1 MKVDSNLDK
10 LSSTTKHGLLT
21 GYWKENM
28 KFKNIPNIL
37 SISRFVLT
45 IVLIILMGINFSYN
59 PIIGNTN
66 FTMIDLVCC
75 IIFIVAS
82 FTDFLDGKIARKYH
96 LVSNFG
102 KFIDPL
108 ADKALVNSSLILLA
122 CYKSQYSFFLGIV
135 VALMILRD
143 IAVDGLR
150 FIAASKGEV
159 IAANIYGKLKT
170 VAQMLAIPFLFLNG
184 FPLNYLTIE
193 YAYILPEVLIC
204 LALVF
209 SYISGFIYIY
219 RGRKFILN

>member
-1 MKVDSNLDK
+1 
-10 LSSTTKHGLLT
+10 
-21 GYWKENM
+21 M

-66 FTMIDLVCC
+66 FKMIDLVCC

-135 VALMILRD
+135 VALT
-143 IAVDGLR
+143 
-150 FIAASKGEV
+150 EV
-159 IAANIYGKLKT
+159 ILMPLGHGWMWIGWGGGILFFVSILFVNFGVRVVGYGIDAHTATQLNEQIRKRKLEK
-170 VAQMLAIPFLFLNG
+170 
-184 FPLNYLTIE
+184 
-193 YAYILPEVLIC
+193 C
-204 LALVF
+204 KKDD
-209 SYISGFIYIY
+209 ISND
-219 RGRKFILN
+219 KN